1 MIQCHDNVNNAIN
14 TNIFNSEI
22 KIEVKFIQ
30 NREVHI
36 NKIDTKK

>member
-1 MIQCHDNVNNAIN
+1 MMQCHDNVNNTIN

-30 NREVHI
+30 NREAPY
-36 NKIDTKK
+36 K